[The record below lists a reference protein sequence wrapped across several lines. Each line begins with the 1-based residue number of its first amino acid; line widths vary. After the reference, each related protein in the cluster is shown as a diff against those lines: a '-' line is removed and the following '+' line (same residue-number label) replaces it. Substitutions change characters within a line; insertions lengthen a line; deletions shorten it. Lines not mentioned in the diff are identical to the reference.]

1 MTERLNQE
9 QLSQIITEVQGLQI
23 RQEAELDKQQ
33 IREILQE
40 LNLPPELL
48 DEAIIQLRRRQALKV
63 QQRRNRWIISGVV
76 AAFVVA
82 IASTVFFIQQ
92 NNSLISRVSTQ
103 QDRITL
109 VADSGNL
116 NTISRQDSQ
125 EVFYRVTLKDAP
137 VGKKLSLSCNWIDPN
152 GQIVKQNRYQTR
164 EINTSIWDTH
174 CRYTIGATAPV
185 GNWQVQMFLEGRQIS
200 DQRFEVK

>member
-1 MTERLNQE
+1 MTERLTQE
-9 QLSQIITEVQGLQI
+9 QLSQIIDEVQELQI

-33 IREILQE
+33 VQEILRE

-48 DEAIIQLRRRQALKV
+48 DEALIQLRRRQALKV
-63 QQRRNRWIISGVV
+63 QERRNRWIISGVV
-76 AAFVVA
+76 AAVVVA
-82 IASTVFFIQQ
+82 IASTVFFMQQ

-109 VADSGNL
+109 VQDSGNL
-116 NTISRQDSQ
+116 NSISRQNSP

-164 EINTSIWDTH
+164 DINTSIWDTY

-185 GNWQVQMFLEGRQIS
+185 GNWQVQMFLEDRQIS